1 MPLLEYAPT
10 PTPTHHPPPS
20 PQKEE
25 VDKKSIAYDFFNALS
40 ASHGMTWPFADDTHA
55 SNKRQP
61 QISSHSQGSKNL
73 ISTHGA

>member
-1 MPLLEYAPT
+1 MHQPPPPPT
-10 PTPTHHPPPS
+10 TLPPS
-20 PQKEE
+20 PKKEE

-40 ASHGMTWPFADDTHA
+40 ASHWMTWPFADDTHA

-73 ISTHGA
+73 ISTQGA